1 MAILNGNVIGNM
13 RGRLGNLTARTVDGK
28 TIMAARPSSFN
39 VNYDPAVVAIRQRFA
54 VTATLS
60 KSILSLATLEAI
72 WKTVKGS
79 GISVFNTI
87 FQSNFAYSASDKP
100 TVNNIITPGG
110 FGLPVDVAAVDADKV
125 TASLLA
131 LNTKSVFSAEEV
143 NLSANA
149 VVCFTDPT
157 NPEDEPYQI
166 ISLNKEVAGFD
177 FSAANDLE
185 LDFDVKQKL
194 IAAKYTKN
202 ILLLSVASKTA
213 DGKVVQYSA
222 TYPKASA

>member
-1 MAILNGNVIGNM
+1 MAILNGNVIGNL
-13 RGRLGNLTARTVDGK
+13 RGKLGNLTARTVDGK

-39 VNYDPAVVAIRQRFA
+39 VNYDPAVVAIRQKFS

-60 KSILSLATLEAI
+60 KNILSLSTLAAI
-72 WKTVKGS
+72 WKTVKGA
-79 GISVFNTI
+79 GISVYNTI
-87 FQSNFAYSASDKP
+87 FQSNFAYSDSDKP
-100 TVNNIITPGG
+100 TVDNIITPGG
-110 FGLPVDVAAVDADKV
+110 FGLPVDVAAVAADKV

-131 LNTKSVFSAEEV
+131 LDTESVFSAEEV

-157 NPEDEPYQI
+157 NPEDELFQVVAA
-166 ISLNKEVAGFD
+166 SKEVAGFD
-177 FSAANDLE
+177 FSAAYDLE

-213 DGKVVQYSA
+213 EGKVVQYSS